1 MNNTVIRPHPLTIF
15 YLMRSY
21 WLVFVAP
28 PIRMLLQY
36 VFVKEVQIILLS
48 ETVAVAITLLLAF
61 FRWFFTKIE
70 VYNDVWVIKKGL
82 LIKTCSVIA
91 LSGASGIYI
100 RRNFIDVIFK
110 SASVFINTQTDNTEQ
125 NNLKIKFKTG
135 DLEKIFNNSCTEN
148 VYPIRTR
155 RNFCRFFVISLW
167 IAFLIIFCLLTAFIY
182 FKTVQ
187 ILIIFVINMYYTAV
201 CYHNYK
207 NGGLYFDNNI
217 SVIGSKGLLLYNFY
231 CKKEKIGAIKIYQT
245 PADRKFKTCKIKLF
259 EYSEGAKG
267 IKVRNADL
275 NDTVAKINKAFN
287 LNVNV

>member
-28 PIRMLLQY
+28 PIRILLQY
-36 VFVKEVQIILLS
+36 LFIKEVQMFLLS
-48 ETVAVAITLLLAF
+48 ETVVIITALFLAV
-61 FRWFFTKIE
+61 FRWYFTQI
-70 VYNDVWVIKKGL
+70 VVFNDIWVIKKGL
-82 LIKTCSVIA
+82 FIKSRSIIR
-91 LSGASGIYI
+91 LSNASGIYVK
-100 RRNFIDVIFK
+100 RGFIDVIFK

-125 NNLKIKFKTG
+125 NNLKIKFKIG

-148 VYPIRTR
+148 VYPVRTR
-155 RNFCRFFVISLW
+155 RNFCRFFVIPLW
-167 IAFLIIFCLLTAFIY
+167 IVFLMIILLTVFIY

-187 ILIIFVINMYYTAV
+187 ILIILVINMYFTAI

>member
-36 VFVKEVQIILLS
+36 VFIKEVQIILLS
-48 ETVAVAITLLLAF
+48 ETVALAITLLLAF

-82 LIKTCSVIA
+82 LIKTCSVIT
-91 LSGASGIYI
+91 LSGVSGIYI

-135 DLEKIFNNSCTEN
+135 DLEKIFNNSCIEN
-148 VYPIRTR
+148 VYPVRTR
-155 RNFCRFFVISLW
+155 RNFCRFFVIPLW
-167 IAFLIIFCLLTAFIY
+167 IVFLMILLF
-182 FKTVQ
+182 FPS
-187 ILIIFVINMYYTAV
+187 LPPPFVTI
-201 CYHNYK
+201 
-207 NGGLYFDNNI
+207 
-217 SVIGSKGLLLYNFY
+217 
-231 CKKEKIGAIKIYQT
+231 
-245 PADRKFKTCKIKLF
+245 
-259 EYSEGAKG
+259 
-267 IKVRNADL
+267 
-275 NDTVAKINKAFN
+275 
-287 LNVNV
+287 